1 MYYIVYRNR
10 YESYGIE
17 QVGYF
22 IGYKDKLCDK
32 FSEHPNMAK
41 KFKTLG
47 AAVTRLGVAIDGFR
61 SYEDWLEAFVSDS
74 THREAA
80 LAEVLGQKGEF
91 VEFVK
96 GRIEKISEDGT
107 VVSDAGEEVLEFTR
121 NLFKKR
127 DAKVKTAYS
136 GYVGE
141 YIAETP
147 EGEDFWDGF

>member
-22 IGYKDKLCDK
+22 VGYKDKLCDK

-41 KFKTLG
+41 KFKTMG
-47 AAVTRLGVAIDGFR
+47 AAITRLGVAIDGFR
-61 SYEDWLEAFVSDS
+61 SYEDWLEAFLSDS

-80 LAEVLGQKGEF
+80 IAEVFGQKGEF

-127 DAKVKTAYS
+127 DAKVKTAYG
-136 GYVGE
+136 GYVGK
-141 YIAETP
+141 YIVETP